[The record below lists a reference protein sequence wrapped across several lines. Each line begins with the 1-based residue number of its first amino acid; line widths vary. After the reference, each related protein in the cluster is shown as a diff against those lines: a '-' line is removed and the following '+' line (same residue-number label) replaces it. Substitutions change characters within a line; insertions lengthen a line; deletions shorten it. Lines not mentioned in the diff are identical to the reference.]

1 MQCTILI
8 HEQAHII
15 AMRKDPVQRAAL
27 YPPIGAYLEALKE
40 AGVFVAGAGLEEPST
55 ATVLSA
61 AGSSSW
67 QAQDGPYA
75 DTKEQLAGFFLID
88 VPDHAAALAWAKRCP
103 VLPGRTVE
111 LRANLCRPE
120 EMQPAV
126 RALQA

>member
-8 HEQAHII
+8 HEQARII
-15 AMRKDPVQRAAL
+15 AMRKDPTQRAAL
-27 YPPIGAYLEALKE
+27 YAPIGAYLEALKE
-40 AGVFVAGAGLEEPST
+40 AGVFVSGAGLEEPST
-55 ATVLSA
+55 ATVLSP
-61 AGSSSW
+61 AGGGW

-88 VPDHAAALAWAKRCP
+88 VPDRAAALAWAKRCP

-120 EMQPAV
+120 EMQQAMD
-126 RALQA
+126 ALQA